1 MGYYPVF
8 LELTGRPCVVIGGGP
23 VAERKVEGLLATG
36 AAVTVVSPELGT
48 VLEALASEGK
58 IRHIRREYRHGDLA
72 DSQLAF
78 AATGDREA
86 NAAVAREGR
95 ERGVWVNAADDP
107 AHCDFILPGV
117 IRRGELVVAVA
128 TGGSS
133 PALSRAIREE
143 LEAYFTEDY
152 AQLAE
157 VVGKVRQELRRHALA
172 PDGKK
177 WRRALD
183 GHFRGLIA
191 DSRSE
196 EAEACLLERLGGA
209 R

>member
-1 MGYYPVF
+1 MGYYPVL
-8 LELTGRPCVVIGGGP
+8 LELTGRACLVIGGGP

-36 AAVTVVSPELGT
+36 AAVTVVSPALGT
-48 VLEALASEGK
+48 VLETLASEGK

-95 ERGVWVNAADDP
+95 ELGVWVNAADDLS
-107 AHCDFILPGV
+107 HCDFILPGV
-117 IRRGELVVAVA
+117 VRRGDLVVAVA

-143 LEAYFTEDY
+143 LEVYFTEDY
-152 AQLAE
+152 ALRAE
-157 VVGKVRQELRRHALA
+157 VVAKVRQELRRQDLA
-172 PDGKK
+172 ADGET

-183 GHFRGLIA
+183 GQFRGLIA
-191 DSRSE
+191 DGRSE
-196 EAEACLLERLGGA
+196 EAKAYLLERLGG
-209 R
+209 RR

>member
-1 MGYYPVF
+1 
-8 LELTGRPCVVIGGGP
+8 
-23 VAERKVEGLLATG
+23 
-36 AAVTVVSPELGT
+36 
-48 VLEALASEGK
+48 
-58 IRHIRREYRHGDLA
+58 
-72 DSQLAF
+72 
-78 AATGDREA
+78 GDREA

-95 ERGVWVNAADDP
+95 ERGVWVNTADDP

-143 LEAYFTEDY
+143 LEAYFTGDY
-152 AQLAE
+152 VPLTE
-157 VVGKVRQELRRHALA
+157 VVAKVRQELRRHALT
-172 PDGKK
+172 PDGET

-183 GHFRGLIA
+183 GHFRDLIA
-191 DSRSE
+191 DGRSE
-196 EAEACLLERLGGA
+196 EAKAYLLERLGGG